1 MASYFY
7 FKDFERFV
15 GVEKLMKTLKKLL
28 KFVAPYW
35 FLILV
40 VIVIML
46 MVTGINLLV
55 PRITKIII
63 DDVIP
68 SGARSD
74 LILMALAVLGLAAIS
89 GGLTFLQRYT
99 MEYVAQKTIYLIR
112 NSLYDALQRLP
123 FSFYDSAQTGE
134 LMSRVTGDVERLR
147 RFFGFGIMR
156 LITSIVTFLGVL
168 VLMLNMHWKLTLLS
182 FVVTPFML
190 YVILQFSRKVRPAY
204 FEVQQQLAN
213 LTAVLQENLT
223 GIRVVQS
230 FVQEEKEIEK
240 FKLENEA
247 YLKRNITAIRLNAF
261 YSPLLNF
268 LIGSGVVVILW
279 YGSREVV
286 ANRLTVGELVAFNSY
301 LMMLLTPLRFL
312 SNIINMY
319 QQAIACGD
327 RIFEILERPSEITN
341 ASDAIEIEKANG
353 YVRFEDVWF
362 SYDKENFVLKGL
374 NINAEPGE
382 KIAIL
387 GATGSGKSSVIN
399 LIPRFYDPMKG
410 RITLD
415 GMDLKKID
423 LTSLRR
429 NIGMVSQDIF
439 LFSTTIRENIAYG
452 RQNATF
458 EEIVNAS
465 KAARAHDFIMALPK
479 GYDTLI
485 GERGVGLSG
494 GQRQR
499 IAIARALLMDPTI
512 LILDESTSS
521 VDVETERQIQEALE
535 ILMEGRTSFIIAQR
549 LSTVRNADKILV
561 LADGTIAE
569 QGTHTSLLEQDGVYK
584 EIYESQFRLQ
594 EMALEINGEGRD
606 V

>member
-1 MASYFY
+1 
-7 FKDFERFV
+7 
-15 GVEKLMKTLKKLL
+15 MKTLKKLL
-28 KFVAPYW
+28 RFVVPYW

-46 MVTGINLLV
+46 VGTGINLLV

-68 SGARSD
+68 SGARSN
-74 LILMALAVLGLAAIS
+74 LILLALAVLGLAALS
-89 GGLTFLQRYT
+89 GGLTFFQRYT

-112 NSLYDALQRLP
+112 NALYDALQRLP

-134 LMSRVTGDVERLR
+134 LMSRVTGDVDRLR

-156 LITSIVTFLGVL
+156 LATSVITFLGVL
-168 VLMLNMHWKLTLLS
+168 VLMLSMHWKLTLLS

-204 FEVQQQLAN
+204 FEVQRQLAN

-240 FKLENEA
+240 FKFENEA
-247 YLKRNITAIRLNAF
+247 YLKRNITAIRLDAF

-268 LIGSGVVVILW
+268 LIGSGVAVILW

-327 RIFEILERPSEITN
+327 RIFEILERPSEIAN
-341 ASDAIEIEKANG
+341 APDAIEIEEANG
-353 YVRFEDVWF
+353 HVRFEDVWF

-410 RITLD
+410 RIALD
-415 GMDLKKID
+415 GIDLRKID

-458 EEIVNAS
+458 EEIVNAA

-499 IAIARALLMDPTI
+499 IAIARALLMDPVI

-561 LADGTIAE
+561 LVDGTIAE
-569 QGTHTSLLEQDGVYK
+569 QGTHTSLLEQGGVYK

-594 EMALEINGEGRD
+594 EMALEVNGEGRG